1 MKGFMLQ
8 PRYIP
13 APTPTATQL
22 AEQALLINIDAL
34 HQAERELTDADVAAK
49 TEIRRLLNEREHK
62 RARFMSLQAEN
73 AELKKSL
80 GVCR

>member
-1 MKGFMLQ
+1 MLIETIL
-8 PRYIP
+8 PRYQ
-13 APTPTATQL
+13 PTATQQL
-22 AEQALLINIDAL
+22 EMRLVANT
-34 HQAERELTDADVAAK
+34 RELHAAEADLTQSDVAAK

-62 RARFMSLQAEN
+62 RAKFMSLQAEN